1 MPGEIEYALTE
12 LDTVSNA
19 KVIGVPSEF
28 FGEEVCACVVCAPG
42 KAFDEDAARAALSA
56 RLARYKVPSFFL
68 VYEELPLLSTG
79 KVDIAALKK
88 DAVERIKT
96 MQK

>member
-1 MPGEIEYALTE
+1 M
-12 LDTVSNA
+12 
-19 KVIGVPSEF
+19 
-28 FGEEVCACVVCAPG
+28 VCALG

-96 MQK
+96 MQE